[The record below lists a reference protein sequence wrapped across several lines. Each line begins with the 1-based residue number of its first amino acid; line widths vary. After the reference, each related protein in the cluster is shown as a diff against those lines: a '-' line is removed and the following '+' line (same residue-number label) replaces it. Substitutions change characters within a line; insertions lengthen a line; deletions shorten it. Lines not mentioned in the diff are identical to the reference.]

1 MRDYVDAGFSY
12 LEGRQKGKRQVTIK
26 KRLKLAEPEN
36 ALDQHALELVENCHS
51 DRYAQ
56 PFAKPLAPVI
66 GMRYERITLVAK
78 GVASG

>member
-12 LEGRQKGKRQVTIK
+12 LEVRQKGKRQVTIK

-36 ALDQHALELVENCHS
+36 ALELVENCHS